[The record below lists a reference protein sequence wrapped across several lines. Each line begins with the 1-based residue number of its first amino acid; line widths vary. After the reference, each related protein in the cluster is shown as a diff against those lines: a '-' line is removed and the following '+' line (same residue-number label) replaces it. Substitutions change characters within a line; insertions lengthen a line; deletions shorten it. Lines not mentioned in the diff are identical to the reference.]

1 MYLKRYTTRNLLILW
16 CRRPGL
22 NRYALLKARDF
33 KSLASANF
41 ATPAAEGV
49 QWRDCNIVVLVGQGC
64 SSRAHTV

>member
-1 MYLKRYTTRNLLILW
+1 MYLKRYTTRNMFILW

-41 ATPAAEGV
+41 ATPAAEAA
-49 QWRDCNIVVLVGQGC
+49 QWPDFNIEV
-64 SSRAHTV
+64 